1 MRLKQDSI
9 IALKP
14 ELFEF
19 LEIRSSQAPSA
30 CADVRIVESSSE
42 TDPLGLRWKY
52 LLPEGCQGS
61 HLLRHASV
69 VRWKFSYN
77 VRISFR
83 HTPKLLLV
91 WEIILEQ
98 HIEIFARDF
107 RE

>member
-42 TDPLGLRWKY
+42 TDPLAVNGSW
-52 LLPEGCQGS
+52 PGTPHPDQGV
-61 HLLRHASV
+61 AV
-69 VRWKFSYN
+69 F
-77 VRISFR
+77 FR
-83 HTPKLLLV
+83 
-91 WEIILEQ
+91 
-98 HIEIFARDF
+98 
-107 RE
+107 